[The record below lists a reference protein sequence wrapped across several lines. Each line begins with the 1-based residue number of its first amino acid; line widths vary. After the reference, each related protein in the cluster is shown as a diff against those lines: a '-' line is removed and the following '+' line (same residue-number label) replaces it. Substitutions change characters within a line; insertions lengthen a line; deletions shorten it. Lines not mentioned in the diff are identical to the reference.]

1 MDEVETGGDV
11 VRCSRNDGKN
21 WRCPQ
26 LALPGSRHCAKHSRS
41 AAGKQKLKEAEGM
54 AEQKDEGGQSVG
66 DHAPTPCKMF
76 KALKCRW
83 LSAYAQEQ
91 EEARRK
97 GVDQVQDAAGL
108 GGGAD
113 QGAERNDPGQAQRI
127 DLGFPANPGESC
139 RSEPKPCEEESM
151 DKQHS
156 AEHAGNGSEDSQP
169 RSLERHT
176 VESGATAEADSA
188 SERGNLNE
196 LKRKRP
202 VNSDVAPEE
211 ASRSV
216 LQDCNMDTSTAGEGQ
231 RGADLKETAKHV
243 KHEDVGT
250 SRWQFGASDAGAG
263 GSASENGAGGDLM
276 DMEPAD
282 GIECRLEGTDSV
294 EFVRLSEHCNASSLT
309 SYLRQIFSQK
319 LAEEDCNFGVV
330 YQDASGDW
338 MLLQPGEPWTL
349 VVNVSRRLLVTTKQ
363 FVTHSML

>member
-1 MDEVETGGDV
+1 MG
-11 VRCSRNDGKN
+11 
-21 WRCPQ
+21 
-26 LALPGSRHCAKHSRS
+26 AHCAASSGPPLDSAGPGAFMKRTQRFAQGDATATATAASSVRPDQRKTMSIKSRVLS
-41 AAGKQKLKEAEGM
+41 H
-54 AEQKDEGGQSVG
+54 VP
-66 DHAPTPCKMF
+66 DH
-76 KALKCRW
+76 
-83 LSAYAQEQ
+83 
-91 EEARRK
+91 
-97 GVDQVQDAAGL
+97 
-108 GGGAD
+108 
-113 QGAERNDPGQAQRI
+113 NDPKAKPSSQHSSDFMADGDAPSHMAPPEIPTQPAVAGVSGAQHARFHTEGAAVVEPTEGSTLMEQ
-127 DLGFPANPGESC
+127 DSPPRPLQ
-139 RSEPKPCEEESM
+139 PKPCEEESM